1 MPRKNTEKAPVDVE
15 ALLRSIHVRMDAT
28 QPERLGHF
36 RPTSKCVPLLNG
48 LLGREGS
55 RAWLVEAP
63 YGTGKSL
70 AAGYLLHLVEN
81 RPSSREMLATVEPRL
96 AEVNPTLGQYA
107 ARRRRQ
113 QQQGLA
119 LTLEGYEADLPGA
132 LQRAILEAMERHKLG
147 REARP
152 LRRRSCSTL
161 NEALELLQTT
171 ESKVAAAG
179 FDQISIIW
187 DEFGRHLESLI
198 AAGRG
203 SALSDVQTL
212 AEYAARASTVPVT
225 LGLLLHQNLLQYAD
239 RASQGVRT
247 EWAKIE
253 GRFTSHQYVEDSGEI
268 YRLLADAVFARRPT
282 ELPTPTRKELRET
295 ARQARELGYFADW
308 SLKDVAELLNRAY
321 PLEPTTLA
329 LLPRLSARVAQSE
342 RTLFAFIHDVDL
354 SAPVSPAGLYDY
366 FSPAMRADTAVGGTY
381 RRWLETESALSKSG
395 EDEGSE
401 RTLKAAC
408 LLGLGVS
415 GERARAS
422 YNGVA
427 FAAAGYGD
435 GSEARAAIDR
445 LIDGKLLLYRR
456 HNDQLAVW
464 HGTDLDLR
472 GRLEE
477 IKAREQE
484 SFQLAEFLT
493 REFPPPTWK
502 PVAYND
508 AFDVRRYLRGEYRYL
523 TELQSDLTSDRH
535 IVPLA
540 PGEDGKIVYLLPD
553 NTETLGTALKQVSQ
567 DLCSDRIV
575 VAVPCEPIPLQEA
588 ALEVYCLRQL
598 QQDAELLSEDP
609 LAGAELEELIDDARA
624 NLQRLVDR
632 VVRPGP
638 TGPRW
643 FHQGR
648 EIDGRSTRVLR
659 HGLSQIMWELFPLTP
674 RIRNEMI
681 NRHRPSRVLVN
692 ARKKVMLGLLE
703 RHGTPDLGIAGHTPD
718 ASIYRTVI
726 ARTGLYGPTDGETW
740 RFAQPEDLHDD
751 GLQAVWARLRV
762 FFTEP
767 ADEPKA
773 PASLFHELL
782 EPPYGVR
789 VGLLPILFAAS
800 YQAFPAAVAITRDGE
815 YLDDVLA
822 SHIEDLVRQ
831 PDRYRVKVL
840 ALTGERRRYLEGVFA
855 LFAEEGVEA
864 PEQGDLIRACHDA
877 VEVWRGSLP
886 PAAMTSRTVA
896 REGRGLQRVL
906 GANHEPVRLLLEE
919 LPQAAG
925 SDTASEAAVDSIRRA
940 KEAIEHISTAYAQQ
954 GAEALV
960 RVLHTGSIDPSEA
973 VSIGQDWASCFPDA
987 LVRRLPERTLSGLVR
1002 RLATP
1007 YRTVRQLVDSLAQL
1021 LLGKPVKQWD
1031 DASLSAFERELET
1044 AVRRIED
1051 FALSSTVPVQ
1061 ELGAQAQRLA
1071 PLAEMRLKQWH
1082 ARYRELAG
1090 PVAAE
1095 ATLRDLDSESTDTN
1109 RTAAAEE
1116 PDYGNHARCAE

>member
-1 MPRKNTEKAPVDVE
+1 MPRKNSEKAPVDVE

-36 RPTSKCVPLLNG
+36 RPTSKCVPLLKG
-48 LLGREGS
+48 LLGQEES

-70 AAGYLLHLVEN
+70 VAGYLLHLVEN
-81 RPSSREMLATVEPRL
+81 RPSSREMLASVEPRL
-96 AEVNPTLGQYA
+96 AEVNPRLGQYA
-107 ARRRRQ
+107 AHRRRQ

-119 LTLEGYEADLPGA
+119 LTLEGHETDLPGA

-152 LRRRSCSTL
+152 LRRGSCSTL
-161 NEALELLQTT
+161 NEALELLQTAA
-171 ESKVAAAG
+171 SKVAAAG

-225 LGLLLHQNLLQYAD
+225 LGLLLHQNLLQYAN
-239 RASQGVRT
+239 RAPQGVRS

-253 GRFTSHQYVEDSGEI
+253 GRFTSHQYVDDSTEV
-268 YRLLADAVFARRPT
+268 YRLLADAVFARRAT
-282 ELPTPTRKELRET
+282 ELRTPTRKELRET
-295 ARQARELGYFADW
+295 ARRARELGYFADC
-308 SLKDVAELLNRAY
+308 SLKDVAELLYRAF

-342 RTLFAFIHDVDL
+342 RTLFAFVHDVDL
-354 SAPVSPAGLYDY
+354 SAPVSPAELYDY
-366 FSPAMRADTAVGGTY
+366 FSSAMRADTAVGGTY
-381 RRWLETESALSKSG
+381 RRWIETESALSKLG
-395 EDEGSE
+395 KDKGSE

-408 LLGLGVS
+408 LLGLGMS
-415 GERARAS
+415 GERAHAS
-422 YNGVA
+422 YDNVA
-427 FAAAGYGD
+427 FAAGGYDD
-435 GSEARAAIDR
+435 GSEARADIDN

-456 HNDQLAVW
+456 HNDQLTVW

-477 IKAREQE
+477 IKARERE

-493 REFPPPTWK
+493 RELPPPTWK
-502 PVAYND
+502 PVVYND
-508 AFDVRRYLRGEYRYL
+508 AFDLRRYLRGEYLYL
-523 TELQSDLTSDRH
+523 TELHSDLTFGQQ
-535 IVPLA
+535 IEPLS
-540 PGEDGKIVYLLPD
+540 PGEDGKIVYLLLD
-553 NTETLGTALKQVSQ
+553 NMETLAIALEQV
-567 DLCSDRIV
+567 DRYLHDDRLV
-575 VAVPCEPIPLQEA
+575 VAVPREPIPLQEA

-598 QQDAELLSEDP
+598 HQDAKLLGDDP
-609 LAGAELEELIDDARA
+609 LAGAEIEELTDDARA

-632 VVRPGP
+632 VVRPGK
-638 TGPRW
+638 TGPYW
-643 FHQGR
+643 FYHGQQ
-648 EIDGRSTRVLR
+648 IDGQSARELR
-659 HGLSQIMWELFPLTP
+659 HSLSQLMRKVFPLTP

-703 RHGTPDLGIAGHTPD
+703 RHGTPDLGIVGHTPD

-726 ARTGLYGPTDGETW
+726 SKTGLYGSTDGETW
-740 RFAQPEDLHDD
+740 RFAQPEDLNDD
-751 GLQAVWARLRV
+751 GLQAVWARLRA

-773 PASLFHELL
+773 PTVLFHELL

-789 VGLLPILFAAS
+789 AGLVPILFAAS

-815 YLDDVLA
+815 YIDDVLP

-831 PDRYRVKVL
+831 PERYRVKVL
-840 ALTGERRRYLEGVFA
+840 PLTEDRRRYLEGVCA
-855 LFAEEGVEA
+855 LFAKEGEEA

-877 VEVWRGSLP
+877 VEAWRRSLP
-886 PAAMTSRTVA
+886 PVAMTSRTVA
-896 REGRGLQRVL
+896 QEGCGLQRVL
-906 GANHEPVRLLLEE
+906 GVNHEPIRLLLEE

-925 SDTASEAAVDSIRRA
+925 ADTANEAAVEWIRYA
-940 KEAIEHISTAYAQQ
+940 KEAIERISTAHAQQ

-960 RVLHTGSIDPSEA
+960 QILQTGSTDSGAA
-973 VSIGQDWASCFPDA
+973 VSIGQDWASCFPNA

-1021 LLGKPVKQWD
+1021 LLGKPVNQWD

-1090 PVAAE
+1090 PEAAE
-1095 ATLRDLDSESTDTN
+1095 ATLRDLDSKSTDTHQ
-1109 RTAAAEE
+1109 TAAAEE
-1116 PDYGNHARCAE
+1116 PDYGDHARCAE